1 MQISSRFTIGLHI
14 LTAIDMFQKDYKVT
28 SDFLAGSIRTN
39 PVVVRKILGQLKK
52 AGLIHS
58 SQGVAGITMA
68 KPLEEISFYDVYSAI
83 EPVEDGD
90 LFRFHDDPNPDC
102 PVGRNIHELLD
113 GKLREIQSAM
123 EEKMRA
129 YTLADLHDG
138 LEGLLQKEE
147 G

>member
-123 EEKMRA
+123 EEKMRG

-138 LEGLLQKEE
+138 LEELLPKEE

>member
-39 PVVVRKILGQLKK
+39 PVVVQKILGQLKK

-123 EEKMRA
+123 EEKMRG

-138 LEGLLQKEE
+138 LEELLQKEE

>member
-123 EEKMRA
+123 EEKMRG
-129 YTLADLHDG
+129 YTLADLHNG
-138 LEGLLQKEE
+138 LEELLQKEE

>member
-14 LTAIDMFQKDYKVT
+14 LTAIDTFNTEYKVT

-52 AGLIHS
+52 AGLIES
-58 SQGVAGITMA
+58 SQGVAGITIP
-68 KPLEEISFYDVYSAI
+68 KPLEEISFYDVYAAI
-83 EPVEDGD
+83 EPVEEGD
-90 LFRFHDDPNPDC
+90 LFRFHDSPNPDC
-102 PVGRNIHELLD
+102 PVGRNIHTLLD
-113 GKLREIQSAM
+113 GKLREIQDAM
-123 EEKMRA
+123 EEKMRQ

-138 LEGLLQKEE
+138 LDGLLREE

>member
-39 PVVVRKILGQLKK
+39 PVVVRKILSQLKK

-58 SQGVAGITMA
+58 SQGVAGITIA

-102 PVGRNIHELLD
+102 PVGRNIHGLLD

-123 EEKMRA
+123 EEKMRG

-138 LEGLLQKEE
+138 LEELLQKEE

>member
-58 SQGVAGITMA
+58 SQGVAGITIA

-123 EEKMRA
+123 EEKMRG

-138 LEGLLQKEE
+138 LEELLQKEE

>member
-58 SQGVAGITMA
+58 SQGLAGVAMA

-123 EEKMRA
+123 EEKMRG

-138 LEGLLQKEE
+138 LEELLQKEE

>member
-14 LTAIDMFQKDYKVT
+14 LTAIDTFQNEYKVT

-52 AGLIHS
+52 AGLIES
-58 SQGVAGITMA
+58 SQGVAGITIP
-68 KPLEEISFYDVYSAI
+68 KPLDQITFYDVYTAV
-83 EPVEDGD
+83 EPVEEGD
-90 LFRFHDDPNPDC
+90 LFRFHDSPNPDC
-102 PVGRNIHELLD
+102 PVGRNIHTLLD
-113 GKLREIQSAM
+113 GKLREIQDAM
-123 EEKMRA
+123 EEKMRQ

-138 LEGLLQKEE
+138 LDGLLREE

>member
-123 EEKMRA
+123 EEKMRG

>member
-14 LTAIDMFQKDYKVT
+14 LTAIDTFHNDYKVT

-52 AGLIHS
+52 AGLIES
-58 SQGVAGITMA
+58 SQGVAGITIP
-68 KPLEEISFYDVYSAI
+68 KPLEEISFYDVYAAI
-83 EPVEDGD
+83 EPVEEGD
-90 LFRFHDDPNPDC
+90 LFRFHDSPNPDC
-102 PVGRNIHELLD
+102 PVGRNIHTLLD
-113 GKLREIQSAM
+113 GKLREIQDAM
-123 EEKMRA
+123 EEKMRQ

-138 LEGLLQKEE
+138 LDGLLREE

>member
-39 PVVVRKILGQLKK
+39 PIVVRKILGQLKK

-123 EEKMRA
+123 EEKMRG

-138 LEGLLQKEE
+138 LEELLQKEE

>member
-39 PVVVRKILGQLKK
+39 PVVVRKILGQLKE

-123 EEKMRA
+123 EEKMRG

-138 LEGLLQKEE
+138 LEELLQKEE

>member
-68 KPLEEISFYDVYSAI
+68 KPLEEI
-83 EPVEDGD
+83 
-90 LFRFHDDPNPDC
+90 
-102 PVGRNIHELLD
+102 
-113 GKLREIQSAM
+113 QSAM
-123 EEKMRA
+123 EEKMRG
-129 YTLADLHDG
+129 YTLADLHNG
-138 LEGLLQKEE
+138 LEELLQKEE

>member
-1 MQISSRFTIGLHI
+1 
-14 LTAIDMFQKDYKVT
+14 
-28 SDFLAGSIRTN
+28 
-39 PVVVRKILGQLKK
+39 
-52 AGLIHS
+52 
-58 SQGVAGITMA
+58 
-68 KPLEEISFYDVYSAI
+68 VYSAI

-123 EEKMRA
+123 EEKMRG

-138 LEGLLQKEE
+138 LEELLQKEE

>member
-14 LTAIDMFQKDYKVT
+14 LTAIDTFQKDYKVT

-123 EEKMRA
+123 EEKMRG

-138 LEGLLQKEE
+138 LEELLQKEE

>member
-58 SQGVAGITMA
+58 FQGVAGITMA

-123 EEKMRA
+123 EEKMRG

-138 LEGLLQKEE
+138 LEELLQKEE